1 MRTGETQRNASSRK
15 EETRRNTLIIMAR
28 VAFAAILITI
38 GLIAVVHGH
47 MSRGLLHIKGKVLC
61 AGCPLNELRRTA
73 SAGRQL
79 YQLTHE
85 QGQVVVDIRSVNGFP
100 AWHSFSWPGDIRVRA
115 RDKLFH
121 KLVAEENWFKEVEI
135 TGLLST
141 TKALDIFDV
150 KIGT

>member
-1 MRTGETQRNASSRK
+1 MNALRT
-15 EETRRNTLIIMAR
+15 MAG
-28 VAFAAILITI
+28 VAFAAILMTTGITA
-38 GLIAVVHGH
+38 GVQGQ
-47 MSRGLLHIKGKVLC
+47 MSTGLLHIKGKVLC
-61 AGCPLNELRRTA
+61 AGCALDELRRTA

-100 AWHSFSWPGDIRVRA
+100 AWHSFSWPGEIRVRA
-115 RDKLFH
+115 QDELFH
-121 KLVAEENWFKEVEI
+121 KLIAEENLFKEVEI

-150 KIGT
+150 KIGA

>member
-1 MRTGETQRNASSRK
+1 M
-15 EETRRNTLIIMAR
+15 NTLIIMAR

-38 GLIAVVHGH
+38 GLIAVVHEH

-100 AWHSFSWPGDIRVRA
+100 AWHSFS
-115 RDKLFH
+115 
-121 KLVAEENWFKEVEI
+121 
-135 TGLLST
+135 
-141 TKALDIFDV
+141 
-150 KIGT
+150 